1 MEKINLIKRIFKT
14 QVKQYLS
21 QILIIF
27 LFIVVSALA
36 TASVAWLLDPAIKKI
51 FIEKNKTLLFV
62 IPGLIILA
70 FIVKSISIYIIRIK
84 TIKISFNVT
93 KNIQSLMARK
103 ILTSD
108 TEFITSKHS
117 GKFISNFTND
127 TQTLLNVIN
136 GIAITSV
143 KEFFTLIALMGLMF
157 YQNWKLSLLAVI
169 MIPVAAFFSKKFGKK
184 MGKFV
189 NQSLQ
194 ASELFTKFLS
204 EILKATSVIK
214 IFQKEEIEL
223 KNFKNII
230 DDRIEKMT
238 KVERTRLGAAPVME
252 TITGIAIAIVVL
264 AGGVLSIKNEIEVG
278 SFFSF
283 LTALMLAYQPVRAL
297 SGVNIG
303 INEGL
308 VAAKR
313 IYELLDN
320 QDLVNKNLNLK
331 DLNVTNKDIELKNVS
346 FTYPD
351 GTEALKKISTKIK
364 GGSTVALV
372 GKSGSGKTSFI
383 NLIPKFYNLSSGSIE
398 IDGQNINEI
407 NLHSLRKEIALVSQD
422 TILFDDTVKSNI
434 AYGKI
439 DANEMEIFEASK
451 NAAADEFIKEL
462 PNGYN
467 TIIGENGVKLSGGQK
482 QRISIARAMLKN
494 SSIIL
499 LDEATS
505 ALDTESESKV
515 KFAIDNLIKNR
526 TTIIIAHRLSTIKN
540 ADKIIV
546 MSDGCIEDEGT
557 HDELLTKSKT
567 YKKLYDQELNNQEHA

>member
-27 LFIVVSALA
+27 LFIVISALA

-51 FIEKNKTLLFV
+51 FIEKNKTLLLV

-70 FIVKSISIYIIRIK
+70 FIIKSISIYIIRIK

-93 KNIQSLMARK
+93 KNIQSMMARK

-157 YQNWKLSLLAVI
+157 YQNWKLSLLAII
-169 MIPVAAFFSKKFGKK
+169 MIPVAAFFSKKFGRR

-264 AGGVLSIKNEIEVG
+264 AGGFLSIKNEIEVG

-313 IYELLDN
+313 IYALLDN
-320 QDLVNKNLNLK
+320 QDLVNKNLSLT
-331 DLNVTNKDIELKNVS
+331 DLNVTNKNIEFKSVNFV
-346 FTYPD
+346 YPD
-351 GTEALKKISTKIK
+351 GTEAIKKISTKIN

-398 IDGQNINEI
+398 IDNQNINEV

-422 TILFDDTVKSNI
+422 TILFDDTVKANI

-439 DANEMEIFEASK
+439 DASEREILEASK

-462 PNGYN
+462 PNGYD

-546 MSDGCIEDEGT
+546 MSEGCIEDEGT
-557 HDELLTKSKT
+557 HEELLIKSKT
-567 YKKLYDQELNNQEHA
+567 YKKLYNQELDNQEHA